1 MIHVGPDETYWYDAI
16 AVTDSRVLC
25 ISWDFLFSFCQV
37 SCEIHKTFIKN
48 MIRVQAD
55 ISVSQ
60 MKKLSI
66 LSGMTVE
73 AKLGL
78 LMLELMDEKGCVDFK
93 MNREELADF
102 LGITRPSLSRSL
114 MQMKEKGIIS
124 VNRSHVRILDMNELE
139 KISIH

>member
-1 MIHVGPDETYWYDAI
+1 
-16 AVTDSRVLC
+16 
-25 ISWDFLFSFCQV
+25 
-37 SCEIHKTFIKN
+37 

-66 LSGMTVE
+66 LSGSTVE

-78 LMLELMDEKGCVDFK
+78 LMLELMDEMGCVELK

-114 MQMKEKGIIS
+114 MQMKQKGILH
-124 VNRSHVRILDMNELE
+124 VERSHIQILNMEELE
-139 KISIH
+139 KLSIR